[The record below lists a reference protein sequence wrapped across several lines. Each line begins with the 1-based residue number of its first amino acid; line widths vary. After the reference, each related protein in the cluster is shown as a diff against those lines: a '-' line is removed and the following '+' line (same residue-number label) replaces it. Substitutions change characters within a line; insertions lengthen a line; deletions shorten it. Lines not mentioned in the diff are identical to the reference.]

1 MDRRSRPTHARHP
14 RDPAA
19 LIERE
24 EREAARM
31 ATPISITTSSEGEH
45 HG

>member
-1 MDRRSRPTHARHP
+1 MLVTA

-19 LIERE
+19 LVERE
-24 EREAARM
+24 GRDAARW